1 MDDKEL
7 KHLPLYRRFLHSVAE
22 CLELTAYILVIL
34 FLMTGI
40 VLRSLLPNRQGT
52 PMYRW
57 HSDE

>member
-7 KHLPLYRRFLHSVAE
+7 KHLPLHRRFLHSAAE

-40 VLRSLLPNRQGT
+40 VLRSLLPTRQGT

>member
-1 MDDKEL
+1 VEDKEL
-7 KHLPLYRRFLHSVAE
+7 KHLPLHRRFLHSAAE

-40 VLRSLLPNRQGT
+40 VLRSLLPTRQGI
-52 PMYRW
+52 PMYRR